1 MGFNINEYE
10 TVEVRLG
17 KFIADYPDFM
27 VHTQLL
33 EHTEKRFIVLAKIYR
48 TCVDS
53 QPFATGLAYEIISD
67 RGVNSTS
74 ALENAETSSLG
85 RALANAGYAAKGK
98 RPSQSEMA
106 KVIAGETEQKTFKEK
121 LESRT
126 YGAAGSR
133 SAAVEDSLRAA
144 FAEDRKELA
153 KTVWSVGEVVD
164 SLPASTPMP
173 MPCEKGKQT
182 LKEGI
187 SKGGKPYY
195 GYVCGCG
202 KPKDQQCPAQ
212 WAKLSANG
220 RWYFESENN
229 G

>member
-1 MGFNINEYE
+1 MAFNINEYE

-27 VHTQLL
+27 VHTELL

-106 KVIAGETEQKTFKEK
+106 KVIAAETEPKSFKEK
-121 LESRT
+121 LESRQNL
-126 YGAAGSR
+126 YGKSGNSAIIETALRESFAADTKP
-133 SAAVEDSLRAA
+133 EQ
-144 FAEDRKELA
+144 
-153 KTVWSVGEVVD
+153 TVWSVGEVVD